1 MVSIMSVENWSC
13 ECQECGEPTPRIS
26 THATFRE
33 NIPPYVPAELLTLS
47 KIVDTNLLLGW
58 RISNKLLPYMQA

>member
-1 MVSIMSVENWSC
+1 MSVTNVENLNGKY
-13 ECQECGEPTPRIS
+13 EECGEPTPRIS
-26 THATFRE
+26 THAMPQE

>member
-1 MVSIMSVENWSC
+1 VSVRNVENLNGKY
-13 ECQECGEPTPRIS
+13 EECGEPTPRIS

-58 RISNKLLPYMQA
+58 RISNKLPTYVQA